1 MSDIFT
7 YTPVKKKRSSDP
19 GDPGLKS
26 FILRFTLDVPP
37 NRTAELIKK
46 IRKTFPL
53 IKHIAR
59 M

>member
-7 YTPVKKKRSSDP
+7 YTPVKKKKRRSSDP

-46 IRKTFPL
+46 
-53 IKHIAR
+53 
-59 M
+59 